1 MKKNGDNLLIDM
13 LSLLWKG
20 GVAIYQTFSGSSQ
33 SGKDARSNFKSEFE
47 TKSTEWQEAKLEL
60 EKLKKEQEQSHK

>member
-1 MKKNGDNLLIDM
+1 MEGRCSN
-13 LSLLWKG
+13 
-20 GVAIYQTFSGSSQ
+20 YQTFSGSSQ

-60 EKLKKEQEQSHK
+60 EKLKKEREQSHK

>member
-1 MKKNGDNLLIDM
+1 MKKNGDDLLIDM

-47 TKSTEWQEAKLEL
+47 TKSNRMAR
-60 EKLKKEQEQSHK
+60 S